1 MIDVGISGFRS
12 PKYCLLH
19 NIRFHGI
26 PMHGMIISKA
36 LGLQSGSQVVH
47 NKSIPRF
54 ADGAIQAMLYWSAFT
69 DWYIASL

>member
-1 MIDVGISGFRS
+1 MIDVGVSGFRS

-26 PMHGMIISKA
+26 RMHGMIISKA

-47 NKSIPRF
+47 NNSVPKF
-54 ADGAIQAMLYWSAFT
+54 VYGAIGDVTGLLSQT
-69 DWYIASL
+69 GI

>member
-1 MIDVGISGFRS
+1 MIDVGVSGFRS

-47 NKSIPRF
+47 NNSVPKF
-54 ADGAIQAMLYWSAFT
+54 VYGAIGDVTGLLSQT
-69 DWYIASL
+69 GI

>member
-1 MIDVGISGFRS
+1 MIDVGVSGFRS
-12 PKYCLLH
+12 PKCCLLH

-47 NKSIPRF
+47 NNSVPKF
-54 ADGAIQAMLYWSAFT
+54 VYGAIGDVTGLLSQT
-69 DWYIASL
+69 GI